1 MIGILIRKLTGLGRD
16 ENGAALMVTLALFL
30 LMYLSGAG
38 VFAIGKVVKDRI
50 HLQNACDAAAYSA
63 AVVQADTLSRIA
75 TINRAM
81 AWTYVSMTCRQMD
94 YIVYKWLE
102 ETCKHHKED
111 EDKAKFFAQGNCSL
125 HNIWGITKI
134 KLNGRYKEY
143 DRENELKKEYEEELP
158 RTMSAC
164 IESFYSYS
172 RESRLRL
179 SDLGRQIDD
188 DLATLQAMNISV
200 GNLASLLPNRVDEI
214 VKNVLSANIP
224 SVRDAKSDETYVF
237 KIIQN
242 ENPTAGRENDSG
254 SGYLMDI
261 HNTANGELRLLRF
274 YMNAVSSARAVFNK
288 GIDDWFERSDANEPG
303 IRRSYKYG
311 KSGALYAEWSWWSQ
325 KWLCSGVP
333 HTLMEHADWT
343 TCTHKHDH
351 NRCFCSNDEK
361 WKINHRINAKCHADN
376 NSSWDN
382 RFASKLNGKEVY
394 ARPLVLRD
402 SYFGEA
408 GTITVGLAKYNENP
422 WYRILKDKTDTVGI
436 LKGIFAAF
444 NPYRFVEWTWAFSSA
459 KAGYKKSGDE
469 KREYRIHGDT
479 GGAWNL
485 CVDDWDAVFVPVRRA
500 VSKAETDGEWDHSNT
515 PPLRDWIENNS
526 SWTSLSGAAVT
537 YNVSN
542 MPDLPLMDTRYGADG
557 NLDWDKIA
565 EMLYH

>member
-1 MIGILIRKLTGLGRD
+1 MINVLARKLTGLGRD
-16 ENGAALMVTLALFL
+16 ENGAVLMVTLALFL

-38 VFAIGKVVKDRI
+38 VFAIGKVVKDRV

-81 AWTYVSMTCRQMD
+81 AWTYVSMTRRQMD
-94 YIVYKWLE
+94 YIVHQWL
-102 ETCKHHKED
+102 
-111 EDKAKFFAQGNCSL
+111 AK
-125 HNIWGITKI
+125 T
-134 KLNGRYKEY
+134 
-143 DRENELKKEYEEELP
+143 LKKYEEESQDPKTDISLNGSDIV
-158 RTMSAC
+158 TE
-164 IESFYSYS
+164 IEIKTASDNFGSQHLSDQVDSFYSAS
-172 RESRLRL
+172 
-179 SDLGRQIDD
+179 
-188 DLATLQAMNISV
+188 
-200 GNLASLLPNRVDEI
+200 GNLSKQIEDDRKTIAKMNE
-214 VKNVLSANIP
+214 
-224 SVRDAKSDETYVF
+224 SVRSLQDGMLSRITNAANKILSSNVESYGTYFYFLKCSDECFEVLKDEKRFAKFVGEELESYKWF
-237 KIIQN
+237 EPKGIFRNYGQK
-242 ENPTAGRENDSG
+242 AGSLVSKWSG
-254 SGYLMDI
+254 SDGPRECR
-261 HNTANGELRLLRF
+261 GEEVRDSYF
-274 YMNAVSSARAVFNK
+274 AGKRA
-288 GIDDWFERSDANEPG
+288 EP
-303 IRRSYKYG
+303 IILK
-311 KSGALYAEWSWWSQ
+311 
-325 KWLCSGVP
+325 
-333 HTLMEHADWT
+333 
-343 TCTHKHDH
+343 
-351 NRCFCSNDEK
+351 
-361 WKINHRINAKCHADN
+361 
-376 NSSWDN
+376 
-382 RFASKLNGKEVY
+382 
-394 ARPLVLRD
+394 D

-422 WYRILKDKTDTVGI
+422 WYRILKDKTDTAGI

>member
-1 MIGILIRKLTGLGRD
+1 MIGVLVRKLTGLGRD

-38 VFAIGKVVKDRI
+38 VFAIGKVVKDRV

-81 AWTYVSMTCRQMD
+81 AWTYVSMTRRQMD

-102 ETCKHHKED
+102 ETCEHHKED
-111 EDKAKFFAQGNCSL
+111 EDKAKFFAEKNQCSL
-125 HNIWGITKI
+125 PDHWGITVI
-134 KLNGRYKEY
+134 TLNGDENKKYTRDDLQDEYK
-143 DRENELKKEYEEELP
+143 DNLP
-158 RTMSAC
+158 ISMSAC
-164 IESFYSYS
+164 GDSFYSQ
-172 RESRLRL
+172 ETT
-179 SDLGRQIDD
+179 LGGLGAQIDD
-188 DLATLQAMNISV
+188 DLATLQAMNSSV
-200 GNLASLLPNRVDEI
+200 SNLANGLPGRVFT
-214 VKNVLSANIP
+214 VVTNVLSANIP
-224 SVRDAKSDETYVF
+224 GAQTSGESYVF

-242 ENPTAGRENDSG
+242 SNPAADRENGSG

-261 HNTANGELRLLRF
+261 RNTAADELRFIRF
-274 YMNAVSSARAVFNK
+274 YTNAVSVAELFGT
-288 GIDDWFERSDANEPG
+288 GIDDWFERNDAGMPG
-303 IRRSYKYG
+303 IRRSYNYG
-311 KSGALYAEWSWWSQ
+311 KSGALYAEWEWWSS
-325 KWLCSGVP
+325 KRFCSEP
-333 HTLMEHADWT
+333 NHSHEWANESE
-343 TCTHKHDH
+343 CTHKHDS
-351 NRCFCSNDEK
+351 NRCFCLNDNDWETSHHIK
-361 WKINHRINAKCHADN
+361 ATCHADN

-382 RFASKLNGKEVY
+382 RFASMLNGGEEVY

-422 WYRILKDKTDTVGI
+422 WYRILKTGTDTAGI
-436 LKGIFAAF
+436 LRGIFAAF

-500 VSKAETDGEWDHSNT
+500 VSMAETDGDDGEWDYSNT
-515 PPLRDWIENNS
+515 PPLREWVENGQ
-526 SWTSLSGAAVT
+526 WQPLTGASVT